1 MIHLDRRM
9 LESRPRGG
17 VFHLEDTMTTIR
29 ELKATA
35 RPRSGKGAARAE
47 RRADRTPAVIYG
59 AKLPPITISLEADE
73 IRTRIYAGRFL
84 TTVFDIELDGE
95 KHRVIPRDYQLHPVT
110 DLPIH
115 VDFQRLVAGHKIRV
129 EVPIHVT
136 KPEASPGVKRGGAV
150 NIVEH
155 KLALLCP
162 PEAIPTAIEI
172 DLTGLEINQS
182 VHLGDITLPEGVLA
196 AAKDENPTLVTI
208 VAPSGFKD
216 EAAPAAAAAAAPA
229 AAKAAP
235 AAKAPAGKK

>member
-1 MIHLDRRM
+1 
-9 LESRPRGG
+9 
-17 VFHLEDTMTTIR
+17 MTTIR

-59 AKLPPITISLEADE
+59 AKQPPITISLEADE

-95 KHRVIPRDYQLHPVT
+95 KHRVIPRDYQLHPVS

-136 KPEASPGVKRGGAV
+136 KAEASPGVKRGAAV

-162 PEAIPTAIEI
+162 PDAIPTAIEI

-216 EAAPAAAAAAAPA
+216 ETAAPAAAAPRGCGQAPA
-229 AAKAAP
+229 AAAKAPAA
-235 AAKAPAGKK
+235 AAKAPAGGDKKK